1 MFSPSTIADLQ
12 LEAAAQAAH
21 QHKQPLVV
29 WAAEEIT
36 EAPNLGTYTPAGWR
50 PLLWADIDQDGQG
63 HGEHGDERVLLFVD
77 LSGWGDEDEPAL
89 SQRQLV
95 AKVEAIQTVGAA
107 KRLTIGWGIYEV
119 GQFQGHLAAYLR
131 TDPLKRL
138 VKSA

>member
-12 LEAAAQAAH
+12 LEAAAQAAR

-50 PLLWADIDQDGQG
+50 PLLWADIDQDGHG
-63 HGEHGDERVLLFVD
+63 HGEYGDERVLLFVD
-77 LSGWGDEDEPAL
+77 LSGWDDEDEPAL